1 MMVAPLIRRFLGY
14 LLEQR
19 NFSEHTVRSYQA
31 DLSQFCRFL
40 AAGDEAGLAGLR
52 AEDLPALQEDQLP
65 TLTQQITSA
74 GPEHVRGYL
83 ALLHNSGYS
92 RSTIARRLASLRSF
106 YKFLVREGLVP
117 SSPAA
122 AIRTPKQDKRLP
134 SFLDEGQVRRLLEAP
149 QAPFGAGRRG
159 RARAGT
165 SGCATRTS
173 LPGRQV
179 SPRARML
186 AARDHAILETIYSAG
201 LRIGELVALN
211 LEDLDA
217 IAGTLRVRGKGRK
230 ERLALLGPPAVRAI
244 KHYLRIRR
252 GLFPPT
258 GGKAVAA
265 REEDPAQPL
274 FVNKAG
280 GRISARSIR
289 RKLTKYIRLADLP
302 VHVTP
307 HTLRHS
313 FATHMLNRGADL
325 RSVQELLGHKN
336 ISTTQ
341 IYTHL
346 TTARLKVVY
355 DKAHPMAGGGG
366 RRRG

>member
-40 AAGDEAGLAGLR
+40 AAGDEPGLAGLR
-52 AEDLPALQEDQLP
+52 AEDLPALEKGQLP
-65 TLTQQITSA
+65 TLTQRITSA
-74 GPEHVRGYL
+74 RPEHVRGYL

-92 RSTIARRLASLRSF
+92 RSTIARRLATLRSF
-106 YKFLVREGLVP
+106 YKFLLREGLVA

-122 AIRTPKQDKRLP
+122 VIRTPKQDKRLP

-149 QAPFGAGRRG
+149 QAPFGAGRRD
-159 RARAGT
+159 RARA
-165 SGCATRTS
+165 
-173 LPGRQV
+173 GRQV

-252 GLFPPT
+252 GLFPPA

-289 RKLTKYIRLADLP
+289 RKLAKYIRLADLP

-355 DKAHPMAGGGG
+355 DKAHPMAAGAANSKAS
-366 RRRG
+366 RSRKVR